1 MTELY
6 RGMNQASLDAGYNNS
21 AAVQN
26 SAALTAEFDVLSQ
39 KLRQL
44 PAARIGLRYGP
55 AARQLIDYFP
65 ANQPGPLVVFIH
77 GGYWQMRAKENF
89 SFIAKGLMDQ
99 GLHVAL
105 VGYTLAP
112 DISLA
117 GIVDEVR
124 SSIAWLA
131 ENADDFGGDPTCM
144 LLSGWSAGAHLVAMC
159 MGEPGVIGGL
169 AISGIFDLEPVRL
182 SYVNHKLG
190 LKPEDVPS
198 LSPLHMAQSS
208 KPMLITY
215 GQSELPELQRQ
226 SETFYA
232 VRKAAGMPS
241 QLLALPGLNHFTIL
255 HQLSESQGALAVAAK
270 ALCASQ
276 VSSGPLKS

>member
-1 MTELY
+1 MTALY

-39 KLRQL
+39 DLRQL

-65 ANQPGPLVVFIH
+65 ASQPGPLVVFIH

-89 SFIAKGLMDQ
+89 SFIANGLMDQ

-112 DISLA
+112 EINLA

-124 SSIAWLA
+124 ASISWLRKHA
-131 ENADDFGGDPTCM
+131 ADFGGDPTRM

-159 MGEPGVIGGL
+159 MDEAGVIGGL
-169 AISGIFDLEPVRL
+169 AISGIYDLEPVRL
-182 SYVNHKLG
+182 SYVNDKLG

-198 LSPLHMAQSS
+198 LSPLLMAQSQ

-232 VRKAAGMPS
+232 ARQAAGRPS

-270 ALCASQ
+270 ALCASP
-276 VSSGPLKS
+276 VSHSRGS

>member
-1 MTELY
+1 MSALY
-6 RGMNQASLDAGYNNS
+6 RGMDQASLDAGYNNS

-26 SAALTAEFDVLSQ
+26 SAALIAEFDVLSEG
-39 KLRQL
+39 LRQQ

-65 ANQPGPLVVFIH
+65 ASQPGPVVVFIH

-89 SFIAKGLMDQ
+89 SFIAKGLLDQ

-124 SSIAWLA
+124 ASIAWLGEHA
-131 ENADDFGGDPTCM
+131 ADFGGDPTRM

-159 MGEPGVIGGL
+159 LDEAGVIGGL
-169 AISGIFDLEPVRL
+169 AISGIYDLEPVRL
-182 SYVNHKLG
+182 SYVNDKLG
-190 LKPEDVPS
+190 LKPEEVMS
-198 LSPLHMAQSS
+198 LSPLCMAQSP
-208 KPMLITY
+208 KPMLIAY

-226 SETFYA
+226 SEAFYA
-232 VRKAAGMPS
+232 ARKAAGMPGE
-241 QLLALPGLNHFTIL
+241 LLALPDMNHFTIL
-255 HQLSESQGALAVAAK
+255 WQLSENQGALTVAAK
-270 ALCASQ
+270 ALCAQ
-276 VSSGPLKS
+276 EVNQAT